1 MAAGVAAAG
10 LAAAMPAFAETG
22 RETGPVAVVEL
33 FTSQGCSSCP
43 PADALLGRLS
53 DREGVVALTFNVD
66 YWDYLG
72 WKDTLGSPLF
82 TKRQRDYAQSRGD
95 GQVYTPQM
103 VINGREHFVGS
114 REMEVRQEIEA
125 ELARPADSFV
135 PISMEHR
142 GKELTIHV
150 GAAPG
155 GGPVPEATVWVAM
168 VMPRTAVDIARGE
181 NGGRELTYY
190 NVVRRLVPAGM
201 WSGEPVTVTL
211 PAEELMDDKATECAA
226 LLQADGGG
234 PILGATAV
242 TALGASNP

>member
-1 MAAGVAAAG
+1 
-10 LAAAMPAFAETG
+10 
-22 RETGPVAVVEL
+22 
-33 FTSQGCSSCP
+33 
-43 PADALLGRLS
+43 
-53 DREGVVALTFNVD
+53 
-66 YWDYLG
+66 
-72 WKDTLGSPLF
+72 
-82 TKRQRDYAQSRGD
+82 
-95 GQVYTPQM
+95 M

-150 GAAPG
+150 GAAPEG
-155 GGPVPEATVWVAM
+155 EPVPEATVWVAM

-211 PAEELMDDKATECAA
+211 PAEELMDDEATECAA
-226 LLQADGGG
+226 LLQVDGGG
-234 PILGATAV
+234 AILGATAV
-242 TALGASNP
+242 TNLGASNP